1 MKRAKRWGKVI
12 FLMVVALLPLQ
23 AWGADNAEKA
33 GSSKTADVGYLENVS
48 FEKLPGKERIKFILS
63 RPSEVIV
70 EQADA
75 ADSNGAGHAVFVRM
89 ENIFVPQG
97 FRRSLGEAALDN
109 VICVTPAQKSDGG
122 GLWTIATIKML
133 QKAPFSIQKDGNDVI
148 VDFNVSALPAHKR
161 APAGSLVPA
170 PADEHPAA
178 TSVAS
183 APKIALDVQGADIKA
198 VFRLLAEQGNV
209 NIVSGDDVKGT
220 ITINLKNVTW
230 EQALDTVLAIKGLG
244 KTVAGNVVT
253 VVPGDKIETKPLVT
267 RLVNIDYTDAAKL
280 TQNLMDLLPRDK
292 AGKTSGSVKVD
303 EHSNALI
310 IQATREDMAKLLP
323 VIEKIDRP
331 TPQIQ
336 IKANIVE
343 TTKTTA
349 RDLGIQWGGMWGR
362 KIGSQGLYITPGGTA
377 GSAVPPGS
385 AFSGDYTPSSGSTG
399 ISGQGFGV
407 NFPAT
412 TMTGTAS
419 GALGLM
425 FGTIGE
431 NILEVQLNALQ
442 KDGKLKILS
451 SPSITTM
458 DNQKAFTENG
468 EKVPYVTTENSGGTT
483 TKSVKFENAVLRL
496 EITPHVIDGQ
506 NLKMKILVQKDEVDP
521 TRAVDGNPYIIK
533 KQTETTLIVQNNETI
548 VISGLTKKRNLDN
561 VNGIPW
567 LKEIPVLGWLFKGEM
582 ASEAM
587 EEVLIFITPNILNP
601 AVASGIQGGF

>member
-1 MKRAKRWGKVI
+1 
-12 FLMVVALLPLQ
+12 
-23 AWGADNAEKA
+23 
-33 GSSKTADVGYLENVS
+33 
-48 FEKLPGKERIKFILS
+48 
-63 RPSEVIV
+63 
-70 EQADA
+70 
-75 ADSNGAGHAVFVRM
+75 
-89 ENIFVPQG
+89 
-97 FRRSLGEAALDN
+97 
-109 VICVTPAQKSDGG
+109 VTPVQKSDSGS
-122 GLWTIATIKML
+122 LWTIATIKML
-133 QKAPFSIQKDGNDVI
+133 QKAPFSIQKDGNNVV
-148 VDFNVSALPAHKR
+148 VDFNVSALSARKR
-161 APAGSLVPA
+161 APAGSLA
-170 PADEHPAA
+170 SALAGEQPAA
-178 TSVAS
+178 ASAAAS

-198 VFRLLAEQGNV
+198 VFRILAEQGNV

-230 EQALDTVLAIKGLG
+230 DQALDTVLAIKGLG
-244 KTVAGNVVT
+244 KTVEGNVVT
-253 VVPGDKIETKPLVT
+253 VVPSDKIETKPLVT

-280 TQNLMDLLPRDK
+280 TKNLMDLLPRDK
-292 AGKTSGSVKVD
+292 ADKTKGSVKVD
-303 EHSNALI
+303 EHSNSLI

-323 VIEKIDRP
+323 LIEKIDRP
-331 TPQIQ
+331 TPQIL

-343 TTKTTA
+343 TSKTVA

-362 KIGSQGLYITPGGTA
+362 KIGSQGLYITPGGA
-377 GSAVPPGS
+377 VGSAVPPGS
-385 AFSGDYTPSSGSTG
+385 AFSGGYAPASGSTG

-431 NILEVQLNALQ
+431 NILEIQLNALQ

-468 EKVPYVTTENSGGTT
+468 EKVPYVTTDNSGGTT

-567 LKEIPVLGWLFKGEM
+567 LKEIPVFGWLFKGETT
-582 ASEAM
+582 SEAM